1 MTSTT
6 GDARSGWTWRGLG
19 RAATVA
25 GIAIGTGGVLG
36 YLVSHESPPQMAVS
50 HESPPQPRQGG
61 VSGPG
66 PAPPAVRP
74 HASEAEL
81 ALLSPLNEGDSLGGF
96 DVAEIAPIDS
106 EGLHRITCRK
116 NDAAVRLDVALAMA
130 AGGPRPPA
138 VAGRYAVFY
147 SLETGDPGDGQR
159 LARALASI
167 IEANA
172 AVPIPPGL
180 GSYSSGH

>member
-1 MTSTT
+1 VSAT
-6 GDARSGWTWRGLG
+6 DDVRSGWTWGGLG
-19 RAATVA
+19 RAATIA
-25 GIAIGTGGVLG
+25 GIALGTGGVLG
-36 YLVSHESPPQMAVS
+36 YLVSHESPPRAAVS
-50 HESPPQPRQGG
+50 RPS
-61 VSGPG
+61 
-66 PAPPAVRP
+66 PAPTAVRP

-96 DVAEIAPIDS
+96 DIAEIAPIDS
-106 EGLHRITCRK
+106 DGLLRITCRK

-130 AGGPRPPA
+130 DGGPRPPA

-147 SLETGDPGDGQR
+147 SLERGEPGDGQR

-180 GSYSSGH
+180 GSYPTGH